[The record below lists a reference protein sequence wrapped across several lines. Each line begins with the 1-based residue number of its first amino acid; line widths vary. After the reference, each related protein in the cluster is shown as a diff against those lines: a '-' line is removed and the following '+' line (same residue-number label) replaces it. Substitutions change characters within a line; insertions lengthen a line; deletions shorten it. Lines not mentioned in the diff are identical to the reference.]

1 MKQEKAEFHKFR
13 INEDSLGY
21 LIFQQPEDKWANV
34 TANVNFKSQACKP
47 VRVV

>member
-1 MKQEKAEFHKFR
+1 MQQEKAEFHNFR

-34 TANVNFKSQACKP
+34 TANVSFKSQACEP
-47 VRVV
+47 DRGV